1 MGETTG
7 GHWSWE
13 REGSYLTEEK
23 PHISYDSVLSQVLL
37 QALLLGRLPPSSG
50 LDRFHSMRCSLR
62 NHHVV
67 GYWGYLQQG
76 ENTLSLQ
83 LESKHVSVLEAEM
96 QEGELE
102 VTMKL
107 NLTWLVSN
115 QDKRVPITA
124 TVLKDSK
131 KYTLVFPISQVCKV
145 FFFVS
150 LMLSPWWGEIRLY
163 RTMKKKWSRNF

>member
-23 PHISYDSVLSQVLL
+23 PHISYGSVLSQVLL

-150 LMLSPWWGEIRLY
+150 LMLFPWWGEIRLY